1 MLTEQSTTTDFGVVE
16 RMLDAIER
24 GDMDQLRACFTADA
38 QSWHNSDEATQNVDE
53 TVGLISYLCS
63 VSTSRSYQD
72 RRVSTVGSQAFLQ
85 HTLTA
90 VLKSGNELRMPAI
103 MRIVVNS
110 DGLVERLEEY
120 LDSRDVD
127 CLGEEQP

>member
-1 MLTEQSTTTDFGVVE
+1 MRTEQPIATDFGVVD

-24 GDMDQLRACFTADA
+24 GDMEQLRACFATGAE
-38 QSWHNSDEATQNVDE
+38 SWHNSDEATQTVDE
-53 TVGLISYLCS
+53 TVGLISYLCT

-72 RRVSTVGSQAFLQ
+72 RRVTTAGSQAFLQ

-90 VLKSGNELRMPAI
+90 VLKSGNQLRMPAM
-103 MRIVVNS
+103 MRIVVNA

-127 CLGEEQP
+127 CLAEEQP